1 MLLDVLI
8 ITLLSYRVCLDL
20 VKPGT
25 NQVDLMSDSI
35 QCGERAC
42 YYSY

>member
-8 ITLLSYRVCLDL
+8 ITLLSYSVGLDL

-25 NQVDLMSDSI
+25 NQVDLDV
-35 QCGERAC
+35 
-42 YYSY
+42 